1 MVKAES
7 MFCRAVVRASEREAP
22 VESTAEEKER
32 VTSDVS
38 VRSRSVKVMEPAE
51 VRRASEALRVR
62 GAAAES
68 PPEEVLEVE
77 REKGTPGV
85 SAVMVIS
92 EPAATALRA
101 STRVGL
107 VLMRVVRQSFYINKK
122 GLNLPEI
129 LLYCGLVHG
138 ITYIGATLL

>member
-68 PPEEVLEVE
+68 PLGEVLEVE

-92 EPAATALRA
+92 APAALAEMT
-101 STRVGL
+101 STRLGL
-107 VLMRVVRQSFYINKK
+107 VLMRLVSFSAIWA
-122 GLNLPEI
+122 LACSSEATPPVPLP
-129 LLYCGLVHG
+129 LMARSSAV
-138 ITYIGATLL
+138 TT